1 MIGERIRVVGT
12 GLRLVYPGLR
22 LNRRRAGKTGGAFG
36 QPAWRLRAGA
46 NDAESGGLLEKKRR
60 IGRRGGNSSAYKL
73 AERALV
79 FLMDARAFRCPVLLN
94 VRPDRGGR

>member
-46 NDAESGGLLEKKRR
+46 NNAKSGGLLKKKWPVL
-60 IGRRGGNSSAYKL
+60 RRGSDSSTHEL